1 MCHPKEDPPFNGA
14 EMKNSPEISGEL
26 EKGRRQ
32 SDAALTHAIKQG
44 TGAGLRRI
52 TENAP
57 ERFPFQGVT
66 GTSKAS
72 VRRSTCAV
80 QLTASSSIQTV
91 LSAPESHRIVRLQVL
106 AAVSSFSGICFGSRA
121 GSIPAEGSERKL
133 DTAGG
138 EFHPA
143 LKISDSN
150 LRTRCACC
158 QYQYINGIHQ
168 VH

>member
-1 MCHPKEDPPFNGA
+1 
-14 EMKNSPEISGEL
+14 MKNSPEISGEL

-91 LSAPESHRIVRLQVL
+91 LSAPESHRIVRRQVL
-106 AAVSSFSGICFGSRA
+106 GCLKAAAGNPVSARGLEAFLLKDQTECL
-121 GSIPAEGSERKL
+121 IPPVGNF
-133 DTAGG
+133 T
-138 EFHPA
+138 PP
-143 LKISDSN
+143 
-150 LRTRCACC
+150 
-158 QYQYINGIHQ
+158 
-168 VH
+168 

>member
-1 MCHPKEDPPFNGA
+1 MQGKRNS
-14 EMKNSPEISGEL
+14 SPEISGEL
-26 EKGRRQ
+26 EINLMQ

-44 TGAGLRRI
+44 SGLYRRI
-52 TENAP
+52 QNAP

-66 GTSKAS
+66 GTFKAS
-72 VRRSTCAV
+72 ARRSTCAV

-121 GSIPAEGSERKL
+121 VSIPAERSYRKL

-143 LKISDSN
+143 LKISDSY
-150 LRTRCACC
+150 LRTRCVCC
-158 QYQYINGIHQ
+158 QYQGNNRCYRIR
-168 VH
+168 